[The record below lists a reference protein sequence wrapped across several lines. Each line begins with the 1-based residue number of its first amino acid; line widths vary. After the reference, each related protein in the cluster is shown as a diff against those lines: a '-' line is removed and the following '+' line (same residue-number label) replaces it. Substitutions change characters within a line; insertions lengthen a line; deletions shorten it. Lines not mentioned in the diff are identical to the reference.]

1 MGYKVN
7 EVYTLKVVGMIF
19 DTHTDRNYIQVQ
31 DDNLYFYKVKPY
43 LWHIEW
49 GGTPDTIDCVVT
61 GFDSHGSPK
70 FVIRRL
76 DMLEKFYSI
85 GETYT
90 FHISSDKCIDPKTGK
105 KFYEITDK
113 VQDISQ
119 RYYTEEDYKDGDS
132 LELTVSNIIE
142 TVSKSA
148 YLKFGKTL
156 ENNAFNLPTNKLT
169 IDYEMEAD
177 LQEARKK
184 VGGSEG
190 LHVEWKSS
198 IAYVA
203 GEIKP
208 NIDKQLGVIMR
219 VIASFQNSEGGTLY
233 IGVNDNGQISG
244 INQDFQYL
252 NTGYDVVENGYKYSQ
267 TLDSY
272 QLKIHNT
279 AVKRLGKS
287 ANSNIDIK
295 FAKEGELYYCI
306 IDVKPNKRPVY
317 LDGNKLFQRAGNM
330 IQMLTDEEMSN
341 FVIDRSSFIPK
352 TITCTPPIH
361 DPIVNVEQETAPI
374 TPAVHIIEHK
384 DSDVKFFMRFYK
396 DGQWAYSKKKSTK
409 SDYLIEFP
417 IYKDTLKES
426 LLLCY
431 ANGCINR
438 ISPYEFLNPKRS
450 DNKRKYKK
458 ENTIYSNGFNTD
470 SQLVAIYS
478 CFDKDYIAIKCF
490 NDEGVSYAKVHSI
503 DAFTKYEAIQS
514 KGKQA
519 VPTGATN
526 VSYTLIQSGQFHF
539 VSALYLKNYLTTT
552 SYGFKVKNIQLQSSI
567 QNLDKLNRQEAIPH

>member
-1 MGYKVN
+1 MNYKVN

-31 DDNLYFYKVKPY
+31 DDDQILYNIKPY
-43 LWHIEW
+43 LWHLEW

-61 GFDSHGSPK
+61 GFDNMGSPR
-70 FVIRRL
+70 FIIRKL

-85 GETYT
+85 GETYI
-90 FHISSDKCIDPKTGK
+90 FNISSNKCFDSKTGN

-113 VQDISQ
+113 VQDITQ
-119 RYYTEEDYKDGDS
+119 RYYTEEDYNEGDKI
-132 LELTVSNIIE
+132 ELKVSNIIE
-142 TVSKSA
+142 TVTKNA
-148 YLKFGKTL
+148 YLKFEKIVDGNTS
-156 ENNAFNLPTNKLT
+156 EITNKLG
-169 IDYEMEAD
+169 IDYETDAD

-184 VGGSEG
+184 VGGCEG
-190 LHVEWKSS
+190 LHIEWKSS

-203 GEIKP
+203 GEIVP

-219 VIASFQNSEGGTLY
+219 VIASFQNSDGGTLY
-233 IGVNDNGQISG
+233 IGVNDNGQICG
-244 INQDFQYL
+244 INQDFQFL
-252 NTGYDVVENGYKYSQ
+252 NTGYDVIEMGFKYSQ

-279 AVKRLGKS
+279 VVKRLGKS
-287 ANSNIDIK
+287 ANSNIDIR

-330 IQMLTDEEMSN
+330 IQMLTNEEMSN
-341 FVIDRSSFIPK
+341 FIIDRSNF
-352 TITCTPPIH
+352 TPNAFPCSTPIQ
-361 DPIVNVEQETAPI
+361 DPIVNIEQETAPI
-374 TPAVHIIEHK
+374 TPSVNIIERK
-384 DSDVKFFMRFYK
+384 DSDIKFFMRFYE
-396 DGQWAYSKKKSTK
+396 DGQWAYSKKKSTTL
-409 SDYLIEFP
+409 DYLIEFP

-431 ANGCINR
+431 ANGCITR

-458 ENTIYSNGFNTD
+458 EDTRYSNGFYAD
-470 SQLVAIYS
+470 SQLVGIYS
-478 CFDKDYIAIKCF
+478 CFNKDYIAIKCT
-490 NDEGVSYAKVHSI
+490 DCEGTSYAKVHSI

-519 VPTGATN
+519 VPTGAVN
-526 VSYTLIQSGQFHF
+526 ISYTLIQSGQFHF